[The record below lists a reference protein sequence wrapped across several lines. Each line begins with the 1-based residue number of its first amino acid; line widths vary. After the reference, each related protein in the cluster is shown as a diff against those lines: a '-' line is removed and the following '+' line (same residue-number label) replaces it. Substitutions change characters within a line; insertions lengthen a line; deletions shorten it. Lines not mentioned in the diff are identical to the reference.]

1 MKKGKEYIVSKYD
14 NCQVVWYN
22 YYFENREECENYK
35 LKDSEQVIEV
45 KLTTEDYP
53 NFKWVMCVQEVRT
66 VQNNR
71 RFNMNNG
78 GELNNFF
85 DEKSGKF
92 NADYCNEKTHK
103 TIAAHERDTI
113 RELILT
119 AAKSGCFSTI
129 IPDCHIDT
137 RNWLKDL
144 GFNVYY
150 SGSYHVEWKDITNQ
164 NFIFIS
170 F

>member
-1 MKKGKEYIVSKYD
+1 MKKDKEYVVGQYN
-14 NCQVVWYN
+14 NCQVVKYN
-22 YYFENREECENYK
+22 YYFENREECENYQ
-35 LKDSEQVIEV
+35 LKDNEQVIEI
-45 KLTTEDYP
+45 KLTAEYEYYS

-137 RNWLKDL
+137 RNWLEDL

-150 SGSYHVEWKDITNQ
+150 SGSYHVEWKDITN
-164 NFIFIS
+164 
-170 F
+170 